1 MTADSFWIAKADS
14 LESFATAA
22 PLQMRLCCPDRQRTI
37 TRSGKTIH
45 NLSRHLLFKP
55 TCGSVTLCARGLPAP
70 KCSEETPQPNEIYIF
85 WTVSVH
91 VAHVVHTSEVSVSAA
106 HKASLWDCSNEGE
119 RELGNKESYQ
129 TPRVDAYYS
138 RVNTGEPFEVAR
150 NNSAANKPEMKAEMN
165 AAAAEE
171 ESFRAQKTV
180 QSGLNK
186 LFTRLPVM
194 AVEQTRSAQTGRSTW
209 SG

>member
-1 MTADSFWIAKADS
+1 
-14 LESFATAA
+14 
-22 PLQMRLCCPDRQRTI
+22 MRLLRLAE
-37 TRSGKTIH
+37 
-45 NLSRHLLFKP
+45 N
-55 TCGSVTLCARGLPAP
+55 
-70 KCSEETPQPNEIYIF
+70 
-85 WTVSVH
+85 
-91 VAHVVHTSEVSVSAA
+91 
-106 HKASLWDCSNEGE
+106 SNEGE

-129 TPRVDAYYS
+129 IPRVDAYYS

-194 AVEQTRSAQTGRSTW
+194 VVEQTRSAQTGRST
-209 SG
+209 

>member
-1 MTADSFWIAKADS
+1 
-14 LESFATAA
+14 
-22 PLQMRLCCPDRQRTI
+22 MRLSSLQ
-37 TRSGKTIH
+37 G
-45 NLSRHLLFKP
+45 
-55 TCGSVTLCARGLPAP
+55 
-70 KCSEETPQPNEIYIF
+70 
-85 WTVSVH
+85 
-91 VAHVVHTSEVSVSAA
+91 AA
-106 HKASLWDCSNEGE
+106 NEGE

-150 NNSAANKPEMKAEMN
+150 NNSAANKPEMKA
-165 AAAAEE
+165 AAAEE

-194 AVEQTRSAQTGRSTW
+194 AVEQTRSAQTRRST
-209 SG
+209 